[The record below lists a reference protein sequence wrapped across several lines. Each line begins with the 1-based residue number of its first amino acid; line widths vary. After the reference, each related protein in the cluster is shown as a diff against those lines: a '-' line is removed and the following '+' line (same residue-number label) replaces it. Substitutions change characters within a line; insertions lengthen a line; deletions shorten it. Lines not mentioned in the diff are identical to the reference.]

1 MEQCKIV
8 FVGGGNMASSIFGGL
23 LREDCHA
30 ENIYVCDPDQ
40 QKLDALHKRYGV
52 NVSTHNDDF
61 VALADVLVLAVKP
74 QMMHQ
79 VVESL
84 APKVRKETLIV
95 SVAAGIREK
104 DFTRWMAGDFAIV
117 RCMPN
122 TPSLVQTG
130 ASGLFANAHV
140 SEAQHDLAESLMR
153 AVGIVVWLEDESQMD
168 AVTALSGSGPAY
180 IFLVMEA
187 MQKAA
192 EALGLT
198 PEQAKLLT
206 TQTALGAAKMAMESE
221 EEVSELRH
229 RVTSPGGTT
238 EQGVNTL
245 LQEGLMTAFSQ
256 ALQAAD
262 NRSKELAEMLGG
274 E

>member
-8 FVGGGNMASSIFGGL
+8 FIGGGNMASSIFGGL
-23 LREDCHA
+23 LREDCCP

-40 QKLDALHKRYGV
+40 QKLDALQQRYGV

-61 VALADVLVLAVKP
+61 VPLADVLVLAVKP
-74 QMMHQ
+74 QMMRQ
-79 VVESL
+79 VVESI
-84 APKVRKETLIV
+84 ASKVRKDTLII

-104 DFTRWMAGDFAIV
+104 DFSRWLAGAYAVV

-130 ASGLFANAHV
+130 ASGLYANQQV
-140 SEAQHDLAESLMR
+140 TEAQHDLAESLMR

-180 IFLVMEA
+180 YFLVMEA
-187 MQKAA
+187 MEKAG
-192 EALGLT
+192 EELGLSAG
-198 PEQAKLLT
+198 QVRLLT
-206 TQTALGAAKMAMESE
+206 AQTALGAAKMAMESE
-221 EEVSELRH
+221 EGVSELRK

-238 EQGVNTL
+238 EQGVNSL
-245 LQEGLMTAFSQ
+245 IQDGVREAFSN
-256 ALQAAD
+256 AMKAAS
-262 NRSKELAEMLGG
+262 NRSKELAKMLGG
-274 E
+274 N

>member
-8 FVGGGNMASSIFGGL
+8 FIGGGNMASSIFGGL
-23 LREDCHA
+23 LREDCRA

-40 QKLDALHKRYGV
+40 QKLDELQRHYGV

-74 QMMHQ
+74 QVMHQ
-79 VVESL
+79 VVEAL
-84 APKVRKETLIV
+84 ASKVRKETLIV

-104 DFTRWMAGDFAIV
+104 DFSRWLDGEFAIV

-122 TPSLVQTG
+122 TPSLVQSG
-130 ASGLFANAHV
+130 ACGLYANQHV
-140 SEAQHDLAESLMR
+140 TEAQHDLAESLMR

-187 MQKAA
+187 MEKAA
-192 EALGLT
+192 ETLGLP

-206 TQTALGAAKMAMESE
+206 AQTTLGAAKMAMESE
-221 EEVSELRH
+221 EEVAELRY

-238 EQGVNTL
+238 EQGVNML
-245 LQEGLMTAFSQ
+245 LQEGVVDAFAQ
-256 ALQAAD
+256 ALQAAS
-262 NRSKELAEMLGG
+262 NRSKELAEMLGSK
-274 E
+274 